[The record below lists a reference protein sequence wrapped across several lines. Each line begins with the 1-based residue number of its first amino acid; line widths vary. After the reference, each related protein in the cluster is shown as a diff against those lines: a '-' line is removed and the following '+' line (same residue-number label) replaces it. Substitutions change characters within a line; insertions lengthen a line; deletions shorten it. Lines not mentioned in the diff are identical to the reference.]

1 MVMEKTINCG
11 ALKRTVNW
19 LCKRTNYSC
28 YSIVGTPRGYAEF
41 IGDIYRVRRES
52 RPSVWY
58 LVTIEEGKTISIKR
72 ICLY

>member
-1 MVMEKTINCG
+1 MVMEKTTNYS
-11 ALKRTVNW
+11 ALNRAVNW
-19 LCKRTNYSC
+19 LRKKTNYS
-28 YSIVGTPRGYAEF
+28 YYPIVGTPRGYAEY
-41 IGDIYRVRRES
+41 IAYIYQVRRES